1 MQDIEDILGGDGPLA
16 RHLPGF
22 APRRAQLRMAE
33 AVADALA
40 GRRPLVVEAGTG
52 TGKTFAYLVPAL
64 LSGTRVLVSTGTRT
78 LQDQLYAKDV
88 PLVAGALGAPAKIA
102 LLKGRA
108 NYLCVYRLKRQ
119 VAQGSLD
126 GVAKRDAM
134 LARIEDWSRTTKS
147 GDLAEVADLSDAHP
161 VWPQVTSTRDNCLGQ
176 RCSDF
181 GDCHV
186 VAARRRA
193 QEADLVVVNHHLLL
207 ADLALKE
214 DGFGDL
220 LGSADA
226 VILDEAHQLPDLA
239 TQFFGVQFGSR
250 QIENV
255 LAEGRAAL
263 LRSGAS
269 LSAIGTSA
277 RAVEA
282 AIGAVL
288 ALLPRNGARQ
298 RYEECSE
305 DLESA
310 LLAMATAVQEFA
322 ATLGDASRDAAVV
335 QVV

>member
-1 MQDIEDILGGDGPLA
+1 MTTPPSDSLFHQPDLQAMRD
-16 RHLPGF
+16 
-22 APRRAQLRMAE
+22 
-33 AVADALA
+33 AVAKLIEGSPD
-40 GRRPLVVEAGTG
+40 TS
-52 TGKTFAYLVPAL
+52 AL
-64 LSGTRVLVSTGTRT
+64 LRADG
-78 LQDQLYAKDV
+78 
-88 PLVAGALGAPAKIA
+88 KIA

-226 VILDEAHQLPDLA
+226 VILDDIGYVQQSREEMEVLFTLLAERYERGSVMITSNLPFDEW
-239 TQFFGVQFGSR
+239 TETFGSER
-250 QIENV
+250 
-255 LAEGRAAL
+255 LTGAL
-263 LRSGAS
+263 LDRLTHHVNILEMNADSYRLGQS
-269 LSAIGTSA
+269 K
-277 RAVEA
+277 
-282 AIGAVL
+282 
-288 ALLPRNGARQ
+288 ARQ
-298 RYEECSE
+298 EK
-305 DLESA
+305 A
-310 LLAMATAVQEFA
+310 
-322 ATLGDASRDAAVV
+322 
-335 QVV
+335 